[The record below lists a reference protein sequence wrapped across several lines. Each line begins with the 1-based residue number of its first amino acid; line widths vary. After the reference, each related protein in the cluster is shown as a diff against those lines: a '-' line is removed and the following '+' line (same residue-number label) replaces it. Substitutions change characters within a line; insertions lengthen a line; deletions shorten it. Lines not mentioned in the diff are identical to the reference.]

1 MKVKICGITKPQ
13 EARYLNEAG
22 ADYAGFVFFAKS
34 KRNVTVDEAL
44 AIQAELHPPI
54 KRVAITVA
62 PDRRLVERIEDAG
75 FEAFAVGGC
84 APPRFMKRV
93 AI

>member
-34 KRNVTVDEAL
+34 KLFFCFVNS
-44 AIQAELHPPI
+44 
-54 KRVAITVA
+54 
-62 PDRRLVERIEDAG
+62 
-75 FEAFAVGGC
+75 
-84 APPRFMKRV
+84 RFFPV
-93 AI
+93 IF